1 MLPAHL
7 RREAVN
13 VNHTPVSFRV
23 TASDRDEERLAIEIR
38 GTPAGEAVIRYGSG
52 TATVDAR
59 VQLSEFPQVIMAL
72 DRFHHEFAAEL
83 LAYVLD
89 RGAMA
94 QESDGSIIYD
104 LGSALHAVP
113 LPANHEVGLGY
124 PNSW

>member
-1 MLPAHL
+1 MHHP
-7 RREAVN
+7 
-13 VNHTPVSFRV
+13 PVSFRV
-23 TASDRDEERLAIEIR
+23 TAADQDEERLMIEIR
-38 GTPAGEAVIRYGSG
+38 GTPAGEAVIRYDAS
-52 TATVDAR
+52 TAIVDAR
-59 VQLSEFPQVIMAL
+59 VKVADFPQAIVAL
-72 DRFHHEFAAEL
+72 DRFHYEFAAEL

-104 LGSALHAVP
+104 LGSGSQALP

>member
-1 MLPAHL
+1 VFAIN
-7 RREAVN
+7 RV
-13 VNHTPVSFRV
+13 PVSFYVRSV
-23 TASDRDEERLAIEIR
+23 NGNEEHLAIEIGGR
-38 GTPAGEAVIRYGSG
+38 DAGGAVIRYDSA
-52 TATVDAR
+52 TAIVDAR
-59 VQLSEFPQVIMAL
+59 VEVAGMPQVTSAL
-72 DRFHHEFAAEL
+72 DRFHYEFASEL

-104 LGSALHAVP
+104 LGYTSHALP